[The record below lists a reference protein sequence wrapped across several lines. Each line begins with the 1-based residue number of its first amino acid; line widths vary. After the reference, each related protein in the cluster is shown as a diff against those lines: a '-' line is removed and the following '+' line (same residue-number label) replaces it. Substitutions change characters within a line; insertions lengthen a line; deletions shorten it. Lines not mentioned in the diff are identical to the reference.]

1 MIKKTIPS
9 ILLLIAIIFTGCIK
23 PFSSNNKNTIT
34 LKFIDDY
41 VLSSDIDPSGSIVG
55 GLSGLDFDGKDTWY
69 FICDDGGRKGTPR
82 FYTAEIDLDEK
93 QIHSVK
99 IANTFHLKTPEGK
112 TFEEGTVD
120 PESIRLDNKRKTL
133 FWTSEGNKKNNTQP
147 FIYQMD
153 LKGNYIKAFQMPSYF
168 EYSSDKE
175 MGFRR
180 NGVFECLTNSFDEK
194 EIVVMSELPLIQDGP
209 EPDFNATVSPCRIC
223 FYDKATGKATKQFA
237 YLLDSIAAFT
247 TGFHVNG
254 AVEILAFNESAF
266 LVMERSFSVGKGTTV
281 KIYKI
286 NTERATDISNMDALA
301 NAKYKAVVKT
311 LLVDFSTLSLEN
323 RVDNLEGISW
333 GPKLANGNYTLIAI
347 ADNNFNTT
355 GAQVNQMIAFEVI
368 LSD

>member
-1 MIKKTIPS
+1 MNKSLLSFLVLITIF
-9 ILLLIAIIFTGCIK
+9 FTSCVK
-23 PFSSNNKNTIT
+23 PFSPNNKNTIT

-41 VLSSDIDPSGSIVG
+41 VLSSDVDPSGNIVG
-55 GLSGLDFDGKDTWY
+55 GLSGLDFDGKNTWY

-82 FYTAEIDLDEK
+82 FYTGEIDLDEK
-93 QIHSVK
+93 QFHSVN
-99 IANTFHLKTPEGK
+99 ITNTFYLKTPEGK
-112 TFEEGTVD
+112 TFEKGTVD
-120 PESIRLDNKRKTL
+120 PESIRLDNKRKSL
-133 FWTSEGNKKNNTQP
+133 YWTSEGNKKNHVQP

-153 LKGNYIKAFQMPSYF
+153 LKGNYIKAFQLPNYF
-168 EYSSDKE
+168 QYSNDKE
-175 MGFRR
+175 MGFRS
-180 NGVFECLTNSFDEK
+180 NGVFECLSNSFDGK

-209 EPDFNATVSPCRIC
+209 EPDFNATVSPSRIC

-254 AVEILAFNESAF
+254 AVEILAFNKSAF

-286 NTERATDISNMDALA
+286 NTEHATDISNIDALA

-311 LLVDFSTLSLEN
+311 LLIDFSTLPLKN

-355 GAQVNQMIAFEVI
+355 GAQVNQIIAFEVI